1 MSKDKH
7 TEKKKIISKFISFS
21 STNNSSSAEDDK
33 GNGDDHNDNG
43 GLDMINSQWKNAS
56 GSSGNY
62 QDSQYTGNMSC
73 A

>member
-1 MSKDKH
+1 MR
-7 TEKKKIISKFISFS
+7 
-21 STNNSSSAEDDK
+21 NNSSSAEDDK

-43 GLDMINSQWKNAS
+43 GLDMINSQWKNVS